1 MKISEATVLSIL
13 ALRPYQIRNGSGA
26 QSDATV
32 PTVWRMCLA
41 YSGRSTVFEVELR
54 EPLKSIA
61 SKEYTLGLNG
71 LVEFNMFSKPTVS
84 AGDRIEINLYE
95 IGEKILVKEE
105 LPNAFETS
113 GVQPLWEAA
122 QIRERIDRR
131 RCGRPN

>member
-1 MKISEATVLSIL
+1 
-13 ALRPYQIRNGSGA
+13 
-26 QSDATV
+26 
-32 PTVWRMCLA
+32 MCLA

-113 GVQPLWEAA
+113 GVQPLWKLLKFA
-122 QIRERIDRR
+122 RESIADAVDAPIKRGRR
-131 RCGRPN
+131 KHGSRSSRT